1 MRFFRAATAAALAL
15 SLTATPVL
23 AQSAA
28 PLSVARGA
36 AVIDDGNSLADE
48 SGYLIPAAVI
58 IAVLVVAVLV
68 TKGDDDDDFGNPV
81 SP

>member
-1 MRFFRAATAAALAL
+1 MRFFRAATAAALAI

-23 AQSAA
+23 AQSTA
-28 PLSVARGA
+28 PLSVARAA
-36 AVIDDGNSLADE
+36 AVTEDTNRLDD

-58 IAVLVVAVLV
+58 IAILAAAILF
-68 TKGDDDDDFGNPV
+68 TSNKDDDDFGNPV